1 MQRTV
6 FFIRHDY
13 RSRERHSNSERAMNS
28 KPAILLKTSCLVSLI
43 FLSNACTKVNEI
55 EVSME
60 NIVKPSTVTKL
71 TIVRTGTGSGEWNI
85 ADKDGFNYYFSSY
98 PAGNFEVEVV
108 KEKENTYCQTSESNE
123 VTDGKMRNQ
132 VKRDMLIKEKGKGEI
147 TIAIA
152 CHKPMYHFFSPDSVV
167 SLQMIVEDADNN
179 VRDTVVF
186 KIVRKQAVSLPL

>member
-1 MQRTV
+1 M
-6 FFIRHDY
+6 
-13 RSRERHSNSERAMNS
+13 S
-28 KPAILLKTSCLVSLI
+28 
-43 FLSNACTKVNEI
+43 
-55 EVSME
+55 
-60 NIVKPSTVTKL
+60 
-71 TIVRTGTGSGEWNI
+71 
-85 ADKDGFNYYFSSY
+85 
-98 PAGNFEVEVV
+98 
-108 KEKENTYCQTSESNE
+108 
-123 VTDGKMRNQ
+123 NQ